1 MNKKIIAASGLLTAG
16 LLSGSFM
23 SIAGAN
29 AADTPSTPAP
39 TSSTAP
45 APGAPPS
52 GPEAKAKIAEE
63 AVTGD
68 LATTLSDLAKA
79 RVADATVI
87 RVEKDG
93 HGTAVYEVH
102 MIKADGTHVDVYF
115 DANNAITS
123 VETKPARAPK
133 GEGKGPRGPQEV
145 VTGDLATTLTDLAK
159 VRVTDATVERVVK
172 DTHEGAAYA
181 VLMKKADGTRVVV
194 HFDANN
200 VILSVDTPPAHGPKG
215 PGPKGEKGG
224 KGGHGRG

>member
-1 MNKKIIAASGLLTAG
+1 MNKKLIAASGLLTAG
-16 LLSGSFM
+16 LLAGSFM

-29 AADTPSTPAP
+29 AVEATSTPAP
-39 TSSTAP
+39 TSSSAP
-45 APGAPPS
+45 APEALAAGL
-52 GPEAKAKIAEE
+52 EAKAKIAEE
-63 AVTGD
+63 LVTGD
-68 LATTLSDLAKA
+68 LATTLSNLAKA
-79 RVADATVI
+79 RVTDATVV
-87 RVEKDG
+87 RVEKDA

-102 MIKADGTHVDVYF
+102 MVKADGTRVDVYF

-145 VTGDLATTLTDLAK
+145 VTGTLATILSDLAK
-159 VRVTDATVERVVK
+159 VRVADATVERVVK
-172 DTHEGAAYA
+172 DTREGAAYA

-200 VILSVDTPPAHGPKG
+200 AILSVDTPPAHGPKG
-215 PGPKGEKGG
+215 PKGQGV

>member
-1 MNKKIIAASGLLTAG
+1 MNKKIMAASGLLTAG
-16 LLSGSFM
+16 LLAGSFM

-29 AADTPSTPAP
+29 AADATSTPTA
-39 TSSTAP
+39 TSSSAP
-45 APGAPPS
+45 AAPS
-52 GPEAKAKIAEE
+52 AGMGFKAKGTEE
-63 AVTGD
+63 VVTGD
-68 LATTLSDLAKA
+68 LAKTLGNLAKA
-79 RVADATVI
+79 RVTDATVV
-87 RVEKDG
+87 RVEKISE
-93 HGTAVYEVH
+93 GTAVYEVQ
-102 MIKADGTHVDVYF
+102 MVKADGIRVDVLF

-159 VRVTDATVERVVK
+159 VRVTDATVERVAK
-172 DTHEGAAYA
+172 DTREGAAYA

-215 PGPKGEKGG
+215 PGLKGEKGG

>member
-1 MNKKIIAASGLLTAG
+1 MNKKILAASGLLTAG
-16 LLSGSFM
+16 LLAGSFM

-29 AADTPSTPAP
+29 AADATSTPAP
-39 TSSTAP
+39 TSSNAP
-45 APGAPPS
+45 AATAAAP
-52 GPEAKAKIAEE
+52 EFKARVAEE
-63 AVTGD
+63 VVTGD
-68 LATTLSDLAKA
+68 LATTLSNLAKA
-79 RVADATVI
+79 RVTDATVV
-87 RVEKDG
+87 RVEKISE
-93 HGTAVYEVH
+93 GTAVYEVH
-102 MIKADGTHVDVYF
+102 MVKADGIRVDVYF

-159 VRVTDATVERVVK
+159 AKVTDATVERVVK
-172 DTHEGAAYA
+172 DTRDGAAYA

-200 VILSVDTPPAHGPKG
+200 AILSVDTPPAHGPKG

-224 KGGHGRG
+224 KGGGHGRD

>member
-1 MNKKIIAASGLLTAG
+1 MNKKILAASGLLTAG
-16 LLSGSFM
+16 LLAGSFM

-29 AADTPSTPAP
+29 AADAPSTPAVE
-39 TSSTAP
+39 TKMS
-45 APGAPPS
+45 
-52 GPEAKAKIAEE
+52 EE
-63 AVTGD
+63 AVTGS

-87 RVEKDG
+87 RVEKDA

-115 DANNAITS
+115 DANNTITS

-159 VRVTDATVERVVK
+159 AKVAGATVERVVK
-172 DTHEGAAYA
+172 DTRDGAAYA
-181 VLMKKADGTRVVV
+181 ALMKKADGTRVVV
-194 HFDANN
+194 RFDANN
-200 VILSVDTPPAHGPKG
+200 VILSVDTPLAHGPKG
-215 PGPKGEKGG
+215 PGPKGEKGEKGG
-224 KGGHGRG
+224 KGGGHGRG

>member
-1 MNKKIIAASGLLTAG
+1 MNKKILAASGLLTAG
-16 LLSGSFM
+16 LLAGSFM

-29 AADTPSTPAP
+29 AADATSTPAP
-39 TSSTAP
+39 TSSNAPAAPATAP
-45 APGAPPS
+45 
-52 GPEAKAKIAEE
+52 EFKARVAEE
-63 AVTGD
+63 LVTGD
-68 LATTLSDLAKA
+68 LATTLSNLAKA
-79 RVADATVI
+79 RVTDATVV
-87 RVEKDG
+87 RVEKISE
-93 HGTAVYEVH
+93 GTAVYEVH
-102 MIKADGTHVDVYF
+102 MVKADGIRVDVYF

-159 VRVTDATVERVVK
+159 AKVTDATVERVVK
-172 DTHEGAAYA
+172 DTRDGAAYA

-200 VILSVDTPPAHGPKG
+200 AILSVDTPPAHGPKG

-224 KGGHGRG
+224 KGGGHGRG

>member
-1 MNKKIIAASGLLTAG
+1 MNKKILAASGLLTAG
-16 LLSGSFM
+16 LLAGSFM

-29 AADTPSTPAP
+29 AADATSTPAP
-39 TSSTAP
+39 TSSNSPAVPATAP
-45 APGAPPS
+45 
-52 GPEAKAKIAEE
+52 EFKAGVAEE
-63 AVTGD
+63 VVTGD
-68 LATTLSDLAKA
+68 LATTLSNLAKA
-79 RVADATVI
+79 RVTDATVV
-87 RVEKDG
+87 RVEKISE
-93 HGTAVYEVH
+93 GTAVYEVH
-102 MIKADGTHVDVYF
+102 MVKADGIRVDVYF

-159 VRVTDATVERVVK
+159 AKVTDATVERVVK
-172 DTHEGAAYA
+172 DTRDGAAYA

-224 KGGHGRG
+224 KGGGHGRG

>member
-1 MNKKIIAASGLLTAG
+1 MNKKILAASGLLTAG
-16 LLSGSFM
+16 LLAGSFM

-29 AADTPSTPAP
+29 AADATSTPAP
-39 TSSTAP
+39 TSSNAPVAPATAP
-45 APGAPPS
+45 
-52 GPEAKAKIAEE
+52 EFKARVAEE
-63 AVTGD
+63 LVTGD
-68 LATTLSDLAKA
+68 LATTLSNLAKA
-79 RVADATVI
+79 RVTDATVV
-87 RVEKDG
+87 RVEKISE
-93 HGTAVYEVH
+93 GTAVYEVH
-102 MIKADGTHVDVYF
+102 MVKADGIRVDVYF

-159 VRVTDATVERVVK
+159 AKVADATVERVVK
-172 DTHEGAAYA
+172 DTREGAAYA

-224 KGGHGRG
+224 KGGGHGRG